1 MFRYITTRPTYI
13 CLPTGLVHASSGR
26 LVERMGPTQEVTPLA
41 GVHFFDAWRIEP
53 CCEVPTDLPEAQNG
67 PGESKSSS
75 PPASPRTDQAK
86 AREEEARDILARAS
100 KNQADDG
107 PSTRKA
113 AIRAYRYLHT
123 MTTQHGALIQ
133 HAYLAAKTHAACSKG
148 PIDPKDTA
156 GYHPLPDEL
165 PTVPPE
171 LTSGL
176 FFLAVNS

>member
-1 MFRYITTRPTYI
+1 M
-13 CLPTGLVHASSGR
+13 SS
-26 LVERMGPTQEVTPLA
+26 
-41 GVHFFDAWRIEP
+41 
-53 CCEVPTDLPEAQNG
+53 
-67 PGESKSSS
+67 
-75 PPASPRTDQAK
+75 AK
-86 AREEEARDILARAS
+86 GREEEARNILARAN

-113 AIRAYRYLHT
+113 AIRAYRYLHI
-123 MTTQHGALIQ
+123 MATQHGALIQ
-133 HAYLAAKTHAACSKG
+133 QAYVAAKTHAARGKG

-176 FFLAVNS
+176 LHCLSTLNHPGEIGHHQETPRNSSQVEIGWALPEHIFETRNEQNFQDPNKLLSLFEKVFWH

>member
-1 MFRYITTRPTYI
+1 M
-13 CLPTGLVHASSGR
+13 SS
-26 LVERMGPTQEVTPLA
+26 
-41 GVHFFDAWRIEP
+41 
-53 CCEVPTDLPEAQNG
+53 
-67 PGESKSSS
+67 
-75 PPASPRTDQAK
+75 AK
-86 AREEEARDILARAS
+86 AREEEARNILARAN

-113 AIRAYRYLHT
+113 AIWAYRYLHI
-123 MTTQHGALIQ
+123 MATQHGVLIQ
-133 HAYLAAKTHAACSKG
+133 QAYVAAKTHAARSKG

-176 FFLAVNS
+176 LHCLSTLNPGEIGHHQETPRNSSNHALGHQCSFSGPIGLRLKYPYFNHRSPTYVRTPRNN